1 LTRGVTEPNTRHDA
15 VLTLAFYWA
24 ATCGLGEVGALARL
38 DAWCK
43 AHPHAGSRLA
53 GRPRLFRDTCVREA
67 AHYIAH
73 HSPKW
78 RFIGKGDGGGLAT
91 LTSADHAVIAAAD
104 ARVQGEV
111 AAILGWLAGRADGE
125 GRIGEPVQIAT
136 GLLARLCGDR
146 RVDDGGQR
154 RRTTTLAIAELERL
168 GVLTLAREYR
178 VGHRGRSWCCWYR
191 FGSGELPRAV
201 ELSSAAWAALTSEAE
216 SVERVEVPLAAEAE
230 AEPAPQEDGELA
242 PPAPPAPVTVRILGE
257 RDVPEGV
264 IQVLSDG
271 LRGAPRT
278 RLVVATD
285 VGRPTARPQSR
296 EPWFVRMFQRRTFTP
311 AELLVADAAK
321 VIPMPDLEARRRM
334 TRRERLAGTVR
345 SPVAVVPLRLPAVE
359 DRAESAPLRAA
370 PAPTP
375 EPAFDPRA
383 ELAAEIGAEAAAG
396 LPLDVAEVATH
407 AWRAFLRRRG
417 S

>member
-1 LTRGVTEPNTRHDA
+1 M
-15 VLTLAFYWA
+15 
-24 ATCGLGEVGALARL
+24 
-38 DAWCK
+38 
-43 AHPHAGSRLA
+43 
-53 GRPRLFRDTCVREA
+53 REA

-78 RFIGKGDGGGLAT
+78 RFIGRGDGGGLAT
-91 LTSADHAVIAAAD
+91 LTSVDQVVIAAAD
-104 ARVQGEV
+104 ARVRGEV
-111 AAILGWLAGRADGE
+111 AAILAWLAGRADGE
-125 GRIGEPVQIAT
+125 GRVGEPVQIAT

-191 FGSGELPRAV
+191 FGSGELPGAV
-201 ELSSAAWAALTSEAE
+201 ELSSAAWAALTPETE
-216 SVERVEVPLAAEAE
+216 SVERVEVALANEAE
-230 AEPAPQEDGELA
+230 AEPAVQEDCELA
-242 PPAPPAPVTVRILGE
+242 PPAPPAPVAVRIVGE
-257 RDVPEGV
+257 REVPEGV

-271 LRGAPRT
+271 LRGSPRT

-345 SPVAVVPLRLPAVE
+345 SPGAVVSLRPPAVE
-359 DRAESAPLRAA
+359 DRAEPAALGATPALAP
-370 PAPTP
+370 
-375 EPAFDPRA
+375 ESVFDPRA